1 MTAASNAISSSRLDG
16 KVAVVTGSGRG
27 IGRAIGIELGARG
40 ASVVINHSKSSGPA
54 AEVAKTIDSE
64 GGKATCIQADV
75 SDPDQIV
82 RLYEE
87 TIALYGRLDIVVSN
101 AGMESFNKTAEVT
114 PEIFDL
120 VFGLNARAQFFIA
133 KHAYTYLSQGGR
145 VIMMSSIA
153 AHVIGVKDHALY
165 AGSKAAVEG
174 FVRSFAADFGCKGI
188 TVNGI
193 APGGIK
199 TDMYANVA
207 WNYIPGADS
216 TWPVE
221 KVDQAMMS
229 ANPLQ
234 RSGSP
239 IDIARVVGFLASQD
253 GEWVN
258 GKNGHWRNK
267 NQSLIRRQVKSSQ

>member
-1 MTAASNAISSSRLDG
+1 MTVSSTPISTSRLDG

-27 IGRAIGIELGARG
+27 IGRAIAIELGARG
-40 ASVVINHSKSSGPA
+40 ASVVVNYSKSSGPA
-54 AEVAKTIDSE
+54 AEVAKTIEAAGS
-64 GGKATCIQADV
+64 KATTIQADV

-87 TIALYGRLDIVVSN
+87 TIARFGRLDIVVSN
-101 AGMESFNKTAEVT
+101 AGMESFDKTEDLT
-114 PEIFDL
+114 PEKFDR

-133 KHAYTYLSQGGR
+133 KHAYTYLSKGGR
-145 VIMMSSIA
+145 VVMMSSIA

-174 FVRSFAADFGCKGI
+174 FVRSFATDFGHKGI

-199 TDMYANVA
+199 TDMYADVA

-221 KVDQAMMS
+221 KIDQAMMA
-229 ANPLQ
+229 ANPLH
-234 RSGSP
+234 RSGFP
-239 IDIARVVGFLASQD
+239 VDIARVVGFLASQD
-253 GEWVN
+253 GEWIN
-258 GKNGHWRNK
+258 GKKNG
-267 NQSLIRRQVKSSQ
+267 SF